1 MQSRQDTDCLGFF
14 FHSGPRMCI
23 LPAVAQ
29 IGCLELSITLAILG
43 VHTFCANDACSPFH
57 YPATHHCSLRLHVL
71 TTYYSYHLL
80 LWCRL
85 LTEPYDS
92 SIDEMKNGKLTHT
105 IQLSDLVA
113 QQFLRLV
120 KLMRS
125 YCTCSG
131 LEVEIYDHDALGNDC
146 VTRTCGRG
154 RGA

>member
-1 MQSRQDTDCLGFF
+1 MV
-14 FHSGPRMCI
+14 P
-23 LPAVAQ
+23 
-29 IGCLELSITLAILG
+29 
-43 VHTFCANDACSPFH
+43 
-57 YPATHHCSLRLHVL
+57 
-71 TTYYSYHLL
+71 
-80 LWCRL
+80 L

-92 SIDEMKNGKLTHT
+92 SVDEMKNGKLTHT

-125 YCTCSG
+125 YYTCSG
-131 LEVEIYDHDALGNDC
+131 LKIEIYDHDPLGNNC